1 MVGEAEYKRRNAD
14 NHHMRGCKLRNVK
27 VIPFDPYLSPSF
39 HLLLPF
45 QPLSISLSSITAKW
59 QPTSPVG

>member
-1 MVGEAEYKRRNAD
+1 MLGEAEYKRSSAD
-14 NHHMRGCKLRNVK
+14 NHHMRECKLRTVNV
-27 VIPFDPYLSPSF
+27 ILFDPYLSPSF

-45 QPLSISLSSITAKW
+45 QPLYISLSSITAKW